1 MKADKK
7 VVAAEQAAVALSTI
21 LMATREAAINEA
33 ANQYGALRK
42 YAAACNELFGILPT
56 FDGKYWFNVDGNA
69 KGSEF
74 TAIHAEW
81 ALFREGLV
89 NNKCKNVSVYRKR
102 LRELAYAESGLAPE
116 TTTEIEGAE
125 GEGAEGEG
133 AGDKA
138 RPIKGRMLEELGKL
152 YKARFNEK
160 YASEITD
167 EIRAATKHIE
177 QALLALGANLNDLV
191 K

>member
-7 VVAAEQAAVALSTI
+7 VVAAEQAAVALSTAI
-21 LMATREAAINEA
+21 AAARDAAVNEA
-33 ANQYGALRK
+33 ANQYGALRN
-42 YAAACNELFGILPT
+42 YAALCNEMFGILPT
-56 FDGKYWFNVDGNA
+56 FDGKYWFDVDGNA

-74 TAIHAEW
+74 TTIHAEW
-81 ALFREGLV
+81 ALFRAGLV
-89 NNKCKNVSVYRKR
+89 EKQCKNVSVYRKR
-102 LRELAYAESGLAPE
+102 LRSFAYELSGLKPVE
-116 TTTEIEGAE
+116 GEGEGAE

-152 YKARFNEK
+152 YKARFNDK
-160 YASEITD
+160 YAAEITD
-167 EIRAATKHIE
+167 EIRSATLHIE

>member
-7 VVAAEQAAVALSTI
+7 VVATEQTTIALSTAI
-21 LMATREAAINEA
+21 ATARDAAVNEA
-33 ANQYGALRK
+33 ANQYGALRN
-42 YAAACNELFGILPT
+42 YAALCNELFGILPT

-81 ALFREGLV
+81 ELFRAGLV
-89 NNKCKNVSVYRKR
+89 EKKCKNVSVYRKR
-102 LRELAYAESGLAPE
+102 LRTFAYELSGLKP
-116 TTTEIEGAE
+116 TTEGAE
-125 GEGAEGEG
+125 GGEGGEGEGEG

-152 YKARFNEK
+152 YKARFNDK
-160 YASEITD
+160 YASEITE
-167 EIRAATKHIE
+167 EIRTATKHIE

>member
-7 VVAAEQAAVALSTI
+7 VNVAEQATIALSTAI
-21 LMATREAAINEA
+21 AAARDAAINEA
-33 ANQYGALRK
+33 ASQYGALRN
-42 YAAACNELFGILPT
+42 YAALCNELFGILPT
-56 FDGKYWFNVDGNA
+56 YDGKYWFNVDGNA

-74 TAIHAEW
+74 NAIHAEW
-81 ALFREGLV
+81 ELFRKGLV
-89 NNKCKNVSVYRKR
+89 DKQCKNVSVYRKR
-102 LRELAYAESGLAPE
+102 LRTFAYELSGLKP
-116 TTTEIEGAE
+116 TTEGAE
-125 GEGAEGEG
+125 GGEGGEGEGEG

-167 EIRAATKHIE
+167 EIRAATLHIE
-177 QALLALGANLNDLV
+177 QALLALGATLNDLV

>member
-7 VVAAEQAAVALSTI
+7 VVAAEQTAIALSTAI
-21 LMATREAAINEA
+21 AAARDAAVNEA
-33 ANQYGALRK
+33 ANQYGALRN
-42 YAAACNELFGILPT
+42 YAALCNEMFGILPT
-56 FDGKYWFNVDGNA
+56 FDGKYWFDVDGNA

-81 ALFREGLV
+81 SLFRAGLV
-89 NNKCKNVSVYRKR
+89 EKQCKNVSVYRKR
-102 LRELAYAESGLAPE
+102 LRTFAYEQSGLAPLSEIITE
-116 TTTEIEGAE
+116 TG
-125 GEGAEGEG
+125 GAEGEG

-152 YKARFNEK
+152 YKARFNDK

-167 EIRAATKHIE
+167 EIRAATLHIE
-177 QALLALGANLNDLV
+177 QALLALGANLNELV